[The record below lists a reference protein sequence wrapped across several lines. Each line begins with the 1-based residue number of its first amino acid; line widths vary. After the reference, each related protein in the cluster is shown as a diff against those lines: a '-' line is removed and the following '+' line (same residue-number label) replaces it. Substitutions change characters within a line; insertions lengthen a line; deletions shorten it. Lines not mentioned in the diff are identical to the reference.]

1 MEQKKDGTQFDYMLM
16 SIQFRIGI
24 SNTFVQIL
32 RYKKKIINCFSGQN
46 HGSRFLIRITIASI
60 QSFFT

>member
-32 RYKKKIINCFSGQN
+32 RYKKRSLTV
-46 HGSRFLIRITIASI
+46 SLVRIMEVDS
-60 QSFFT
+60 